1 MLTTKL
7 LTRLSSPRKN
17 LCVDYGALLPTV
29 AFVPGIPH
37 NIYQTTKSKEK
48 LPPAIAENIEKLKSA
63 NPGWSYQLFDDRD
76 IDQFILRHYGQS
88 LLSYYNRIAPG
99 YGAAKADFFRY
110 LLIYRF
116 GGVYLDIKSTITK
129 PLSETVREDD
139 AYLLSYWNNL
149 PGGGHEGFGHYS
161 LLPDYIE
168 RGEIIQWYIVAAPGH
183 PLMREVIKTMLRK
196 MDRYN
201 PYADGVGWTG
211 IVSTTGPVMYT
222 KTIYDALQDAPSL
235 FPVRWLDIIE
245 DAGFR
250 YSVFDGKQ
258 GDNPQ
263 SPNHTK
269 ILPADYR
276 KNSHPLLVHQ
286 SPVIQKI
293 NEAYLFLLTRT
304 HK

>member
-48 LPPAIAENIEKLKSA
+48 LPSAIAENIEKLKSA
-63 NPGWSYQLFDDRD
+63 TPGWSYQLFDDWD

-110 LLIYRF
+110 FLICRF
-116 GGVYLDIKSTITK
+116 GGVY
-129 PLSETVREDD
+129 
-139 AYLLSYWNNL
+139 
-149 PGGGHEGFGHYS
+149 
-161 LLPDYIE
+161 
-168 RGEIIQWYIVAAPGH
+168 
-183 PLMREVIKTMLRK
+183 
-196 MDRYN
+196 
-201 PYADGVGWTG
+201 
-211 IVSTTGPVMYT
+211 
-222 KTIYDALQDAPSL
+222 
-235 FPVRWLDIIE
+235 LDIIE

>member
-17 LCVDYGALLPTV
+17 LCVDYGALLPIV

-48 LPPAIAENIEKLKSA
+48 LPSAIAENIEKLKSA
-63 NPGWSYQLFDDRD
+63 TPGWSYQLFDDWD
-76 IDQFILRHYGQS
+76 INQFILRHYGQS

-110 LLIYRF
+110 FLICRF
-116 GGVYLDIKSTITK
+116 GGVY
-129 PLSETVREDD
+129 
-139 AYLLSYWNNL
+139 
-149 PGGGHEGFGHYS
+149 
-161 LLPDYIE
+161 
-168 RGEIIQWYIVAAPGH
+168 
-183 PLMREVIKTMLRK
+183 
-196 MDRYN
+196 
-201 PYADGVGWTG
+201 
-211 IVSTTGPVMYT
+211 
-222 KTIYDALQDAPSL
+222 
-235 FPVRWLDIIE
+235 LDIIE

-258 GDNPQ
+258 GDKPQ
-263 SPNHTK
+263 TPSHTK

-276 KNSHPLLVHQ
+276 KNSHPLLIHH

-293 NEAYLFLLTRT
+293 NEAYLSLLTRT
-304 HK
+304 HQ

>member
-37 NIYQTTKSKEK
+37 CIYQPTKAKDK

-63 NPGWSYQLFDDRD
+63 TPGWSYQLLDNRD

-88 LLSYYNRIAPG
+88 LLSYYNRYNRIAPG

-116 GGVYLDIKSTITK
+116 GEVY
-129 PLSETVREDD
+129 
-139 AYLLSYWNNL
+139 
-149 PGGGHEGFGHYS
+149 
-161 LLPDYIE
+161 
-168 RGEIIQWYIVAAPGH
+168 
-183 PLMREVIKTMLRK
+183 
-196 MDRYN
+196 
-201 PYADGVGWTG
+201 
-211 IVSTTGPVMYT
+211 
-222 KTIYDALQDAPSL
+222 
-235 FPVRWLDIIE
+235 LDIIE

-258 GDNPQ
+258 GDKPQ
-263 SPNHTK
+263 TPSHTK

-276 KNSHPLLVHQ
+276 KNSHPLLIHH

-293 NEAYLFLLTRT
+293 NEAYLSLLTRT
-304 HK
+304 HQ